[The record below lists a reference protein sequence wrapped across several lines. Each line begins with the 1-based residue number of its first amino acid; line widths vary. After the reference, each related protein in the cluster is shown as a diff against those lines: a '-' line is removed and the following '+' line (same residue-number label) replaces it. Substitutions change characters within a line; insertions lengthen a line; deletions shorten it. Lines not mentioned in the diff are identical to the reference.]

1 MATVITKTPTM
12 TGMRSSD
19 APSPV
24 ASAKPAVATRA
35 SETTEATTVP
45 ARDHAASVSSA
56 PNRRN
61 QRNPYTAE
69 NAVPPG
75 SEFVIACEAKVIF
88 KSAPSG
94 ARRPPHRKNSY
105 CRPAKQTNEASSTTS
120 AGGIHHHL
128 RFPKTAEKPESS
140 PLCDESA
147 QTARAT
153 TPMPSRNLRTGQTR
167 RLVRTSCH
175 ERPAWAGSLPT
186 RTPSCDGTVIS
197 SV

>member
-1 MATVITKTPTM
+1 MPLP
-12 TGMRSSD
+12 RW
-19 APSPV
+19 P
-24 ASAKPAVATRA
+24 SAKPAVATRA

-88 KSAPSG
+88 KSGPSG
-94 ARRPPHRKNSY
+94 GTRPPHRKNSY
-105 CRPAKQTNEASSTTS
+105 CRPAKQTNEANSTTS

-140 PLCDESA
+140 PRCDESA

-153 TPMPSRNLRTGQTR
+153 MPMPSRNRSAGQTR
-167 RLVRTSCH
+167 RLVRTHAPRTTRVGRIAS
-175 ERPAWAGSLPT
+175 RPARPRATARPC
-186 RTPSCDGTVIS
+186 PVS
-197 SV
+197 SRRL